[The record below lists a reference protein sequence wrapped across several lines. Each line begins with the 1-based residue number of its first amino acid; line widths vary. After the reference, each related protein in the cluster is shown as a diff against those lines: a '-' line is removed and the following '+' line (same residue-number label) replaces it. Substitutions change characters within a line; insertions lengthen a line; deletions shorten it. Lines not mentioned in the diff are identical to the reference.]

1 MTVMTLLAAMATTAL
16 VAWAGGL
23 GGATARGV
31 PVMWWCAAI
40 AFATQWLAWVPA
52 WLRRTERY
60 YDLMGTV
67 GYLLVLWAALGLTGA
82 YDARSLLLASMVA
95 VWTLRLGLFLF
106 RRVRAEGGDGRFDEI
121 KRDARRFLVAW
132 TLQGLWVFLTA
143 SAALAAITT
152 VSRDAP
158 AVALS
163 ARDGLGTALWVAGMT
178 VEIVADSQKRRFR
191 RDPSNRGGFI
201 TSGLWSW
208 SRHPNYF
215 AEIVLWAG
223 VAVVASAA
231 LEDRQWFALVSP
243 LFVVVLLT
251 RVSGIPLLERRGDER
266 WGGEEEY
273 EAYKAR
279 TSILVPR
286 PPRR

>member
-1 MTVMTLLAAMATTAL
+1 MTLMTLLAAMATTAL

-31 PVMWWCAAI
+31 PVMWWCAAL
-40 AFATQWLAWVPA
+40 AFATQWLAFGPA

-67 GYLLVLWAALGLTGA
+67 GYLLVLWAALGLTGS
-82 YDARSLLLASMVA
+82 YDARSLLLVSMVS

-106 RRVRAEGGDGRFDEI
+106 RRIHAEGGDGRFDEI

-152 VSRDAP
+152 VSRDAS
-158 AVALS
+158 AVPLA

-191 RDPSNRGGFI
+191 RDPSNRGRFI

-231 LEDRQWFALVSP
+231 LEDRQWFALISP

-251 RVSGIPLLERRGDER
+251 RVGGIPLLERRADER
-266 WGGEEEY
+266 WGGEGEY